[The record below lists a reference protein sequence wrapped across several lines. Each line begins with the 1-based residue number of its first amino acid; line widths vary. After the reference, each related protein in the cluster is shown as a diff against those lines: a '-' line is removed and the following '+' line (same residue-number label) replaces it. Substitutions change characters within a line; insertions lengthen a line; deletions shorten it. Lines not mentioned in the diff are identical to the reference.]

1 MNLLFKAVC
10 LGILATCSVNAFSQ
24 KLSLEQ
30 GDLSFLKNEKSINLE
45 LTYEDMK
52 VGKYDNEKDY
62 VTNKQAEMNK
72 KNPGTG
78 DTWAKEWEN
87 DKGDRYRA
95 KFVELFQEHCPTLKI
110 TNDGKAKY
118 TIIYHTTFL
127 EPGYNI
133 GISRKNAQHNAIL
146 TVVDAADKSKVL
158 AKITVDKAL
167 GRTMSFSD
175 YDTGAR
181 LAETYAD
188 AAKEIGKMFE
198 KKMQ

>member
-1 MNLLFKAVC
+1 MNLLFKASLV
-10 LGILATCSVNAFSQ
+10 GILTTCSVNAFSQ

-62 VTNKQAEMNK
+62 VTNKQAEMNGK
-72 KNPGTG
+72 KPGTG
-78 DTWAKEWEN
+78 DTWAKAWED
-87 DKGDRYRA
+87 DKGERYRA

-118 TIIYHTTFL
+118 TIIYHTIFL

-146 TVVDAADKSKVL
+146 TVVDATDKSKVL

-188 AAKEIGKMFE
+188 AAKEIGKMFT
-198 KKMQ
+198 KKIQ